1 MVDPAFGEKGKLY
14 SGFDSNHV
22 LARKELAKKADLLL
36 PNLTEACFL
45 IGKDY
50 QSDFSM
56 EDYKQIL
63 MQLKELNHKNA
74 ILTGIHRQDEVGAL
88 WNQGGQIDTYFTK
101 AVPASFHG
109 GGDTF
114 ASSLCGC
121 LLNGLSRKDAVKV
134 SHDFTHR
141 ARMDSLKDKTDPLL
155 YGLEFE
161 KELSYLH
168 NQIAIYQKKNEQ

>member
-1 MVDPAFGEKGKLY
+1 
-14 SGFDSNHV
+14 
-22 LARKELAKKADLLL
+22 
-36 PNLTEACFL
+36 
-45 IGKDY
+45 
-50 QSDFSM
+50 M

-141 ARMDSLKDKTDPLL
+141 TRLDSLKDKSDPLL